1 MSQAK
6 ERPILFNGPMVRAL
20 LEGRKTVTRRPVKG
34 GQIPRLEYPDSA
46 EPWIAVGQHH
56 PRYGFVVHGK
66 TEEECAA
73 KVGELGACPFG
84 QPGDRL
90 WVRETFMDLRGTGV
104 EHRPTPDSAL
114 QRYAYAAECPP
125 GSFSDET
132 RKDFGLTW
140 KPSIHMPRAAC
151 RILLEITDVRVE
163 RLQAITAEQ
172 AEAEGVDAAMC
183 RQYLETSPSRYEC
196 KAAAIHGFAGLWQS
210 TGGDWNANPWVWVV
224 EFKRIE
230 P

>member
-1 MSQAK
+1 MK
-6 ERPILFNGPMVRAL
+6 
-20 LEGRKTVTRRPVKG
+20 
-34 GQIPRLEYPDSA
+34 
-46 EPWIAVGQHH
+46 
-56 PRYGFVVHGK
+56 
-66 TEEECAA
+66 
-73 KVGELGACPFG
+73 
-84 QPGDRL
+84 
-90 WVRETFMDLRGTGV
+90 
-104 EHRPTPDSAL
+104 
-114 QRYAYAAECPP
+114 
-125 GSFSDET
+125 
-132 RKDFGLTW
+132 W

-183 RQYLETSPSRYEC
+183 RQYLETSPSRHEC

-224 EFKRIE
+224 KFKRVQ